1 MVFSSLI
8 FIFVYLAIV
17 LPVYYICPKKI
28 RNAFLFAV
36 SLVFYGYGEPVFIL
50 LMIFSVAM
58 NYVFGILI
66 GKHRENKKKAKAL
79 LVANVVLNL
88 GLLGFFKYA
97 GFFVDTLKLVP
108 LFSGLE
114 TPDIPLPIGISF
126 YTFQTMSYTI
136 DVYRGG
142 CKVQKNFVALGTY
155 VALFPQ
161 LIAGPIVMY
170 VDVENQLM
178 HRTENWDKFTRGVK
192 LFMVGMA
199 KKVLIANQMGNLWA
213 ELKPDTE
220 SGLIGAWVGI
230 IAFTLQIYFDF
241 SGYSD
246 MARGLGNMLGFD
258 FLKNFDFP
266 YISKSITEFWRR
278 WHMSLGSWFREY
290 VYIPLGGNRC
300 KPLRHVF
307 NIMAVWFLTGM
318 WHGASWNFILWGVYF
333 GVILLV
339 EKYFLL
345 KRLEKLPAA
354 VSHAYALFFII
365 LGWAIFDFTD
375 MAQMGEYIGAMFSLE
390 NGLISSE
397 AMPLVLGYL
406 PLIAVGWFM
415 SLPVARKLILKV
427 FSVKGGWALE
437 TVACVVTMLLCVASL
452 VSSSYNPFLYFRF

>member
-8 FIFVYLAIV
+8 FIFVYLSIV
-17 LPVYYICPKKI
+17 LPVYYLCPKKI
-28 RNAFLFAV
+28 RNVFLFVV
-36 SLVFYGYGEPVFIL
+36 SLIFYGYGEPVFIL
-50 LMIFSVAM
+50 LMIFSVTM
-58 NYVFGILI
+58 NYVFGLLM
-66 GKHRENKKKAKAL
+66 GKYSENRKKAKIL
-79 LVANVVLNL
+79 LVLNVVLNL

-97 GFFVDTLKLVP
+97 SFFVDTLKIIP
-108 LFSGLE
+108 FFSGLE

-136 DVYRGG
+136 DVYKGA
-142 CKVQKNFVALGTY
+142 CKPQKNYIALGTY
-155 VALFPQ
+155 VSLFPQ

-170 VDVENQLM
+170 VDVEHQLT
-178 HRTENWDKFTRGVK
+178 HRQENWDKFTRGVK
-192 LFMVGMA
+192 LFLVGMA

-213 ELKPDTE
+213 ELKVDTD

-246 MARGLGNMLGFD
+246 MARGLGNMLGFE

-278 WHMSLGSWFREY
+278 WHMSLGTWFREY

-300 KPLRHVF
+300 KTLRHMF

-318 WHGASWNFILWGVYF
+318 WHGASWNFVLWGVYF

-345 KRLEKLPAA
+345 EKLEKIPA
-354 VSHAYALFFII
+354 VFSHIYALFFII

-375 MAQMGEYIGAMFSLE
+375 MSLMGEYIASMFSLK
-390 NGLISSE
+390 NGLLSAD
-397 AMPLVLGYL
+397 AMPLVLSYL

-415 SLPVARKLILKV
+415 SMPVARKVILKV
-427 FSVKGGWALE
+427 FSVKGGWFLQAL
-437 TVACVVTMLLCVASL
+437 ACVVVIVLCVASL

>member
-8 FIFVYLAIV
+8 FIFVYLSIV
-17 LPVYYICPKKI
+17 LPIYYICPKKI
-28 RNAFLFAV
+28 RNAMLFAV

-50 LMIFSVAM
+50 LMLFSVTM
-58 NYVFGILI
+58 NYVFGLLI
-66 GKHRENKKKAKAL
+66 GKYRENHKKAKAL
-79 LVANVVLNL
+79 LIVNVILNL

-97 GFFVDTLKLVP
+97 GFFVDSLKLIPV
-108 LFSGLE
+108 FSGLE

-136 DVYRGG
+136 DVYKGG

-178 HRTENWDKFTRGVK
+178 HRTENWEKFTRGVK

-278 WHMSLGSWFREY
+278 WHMSLGTWFREY

-300 KPLRHVF
+300 KPLRHMF

-345 KRLEKLPAA
+345 KRLEKLPA
-354 VSHAYALFFII
+354 VISHIYALFLII

-375 MAQMGEYIGAMFSLE
+375 MAQMGEYIGSMFSLK
-390 NGLISSE
+390 NGLISTE
-397 AMPLVLGYL
+397 AIPLVLGYL

-437 TVACVVTMLLCVASL
+437 TIACVVVLLLCVASL

>member
-8 FIFVYLAIV
+8 FIFVYLSIV
-17 LPVYYICPKKI
+17 LPVYYICPKKF
-28 RNAFLFAV
+28 RNAFLFAA

-50 LMIFSVAM
+50 LMLVSVTM
-58 NYVFGILI
+58 NYIFGILM
-66 GKHRENKKKAKAL
+66 GKYSEDRKKAKVL
-79 LVANVVLNL
+79 LVLNVVLNL

-97 GFFVDTLKLVP
+97 AFFVDTLKIIP

-114 TPDIPLPIGISF
+114 APEIPLPIGISF

-136 DVYRGG
+136 DVYKGN
-142 CKVQKNFVALGTY
+142 CKMQKNFVALGTY

-170 VDVENQLM
+170 ADVENQLM

-192 LFMVGMA
+192 LFMVGLA

-220 SGLIGAWVGI
+220 SGLIGAWIGI

-278 WHMSLGSWFREY
+278 WHISLGTWFREY

-345 KRLEKLPAA
+345 KRLEKLPA
-354 VSHAYALFFII
+354 VFSHVYALFLII

-375 MAQMGEYIGAMFSLE
+375 ITLMGQYIASMFSLE
-390 NGLISSE
+390 NGLLSAE
-397 AMPLVLGYL
+397 ATPLVLGYL

-415 SLPVARKLILKV
+415 SLPVARKVILKV
-427 FSVKGGWALE
+427 FSVKGGWVLE
-437 TVACVVTMLLCVASL
+437 TVACVVVLLLCVASL

>member
-17 LPVYYICPKKI
+17 LPVYYLCPKKF
-28 RNAFLFAV
+28 RNALLFAV
-36 SLVFYGYGEPVFIL
+36 SLVFYGYGEPIFIL
-50 LMIFSVAM
+50 LMLFSVTM
-58 NYVFGILI
+58 NYVFGLLI
-66 GKHRENKKKAKAL
+66 GKYSENRKKAKAL
-79 LVANVVLNL
+79 LVVNVVLNL
-88 GLLGFFKYA
+88 ALLGFFKYA
-97 GFFVDTLKLVP
+97 AFFVDTLKIIP
-108 LFSGLE
+108 AFSGLE

-136 DVYRGG
+136 DVYKGN

-170 VDVENQLM
+170 VDVEHQLT
-178 HRTENWDKFTRGVK
+178 HRQENWSMFTRGVK
-192 LFMVGMA
+192 LFMVGVA

-220 SGLIGAWVGI
+220 SGLIGAWIGI

-246 MARGLGNMLGFD
+246 MARGLGNMLGFE

-300 KPLRHVF
+300 KTPRHMF

-333 GVILLV
+333 GVILLI

-345 KRLEKLPAA
+345 KKLEKLPAIF
-354 VSHAYALFFII
+354 SHVYSLFLII

-375 MAQMGEYIGAMFSLE
+375 MAQMGEYIGAMFSIE
-390 NGLISSE
+390 NGLLSE
-397 AMPLVLGYL
+397 AATPLVLGYL

-415 SLPVARKLILKV
+415 SMPIARKMILKI
-427 FSVKGGWALE
+427 FSVKGGCVLE
-437 TVACVVTMLLCVASL
+437 TLAIVGVLLLSVASL

>member
-8 FIFVYLAIV
+8 FIFVYLSIV
-17 LPVYYICPKKI
+17 LPIYYICPKRF
-28 RNAFLFAV
+28 RNAILFAV

-50 LMIFSVAM
+50 LMLVSVTM
-58 NYVFGILI
+58 NYIFGILI
-66 GKHRENKKKAKAL
+66 GKHSENRKKAKAL
-79 LVANVVLNL
+79 LIVNVILNL

-97 GFFVDTLKLVP
+97 AFFVDTIKLIP
-108 LFSGLE
+108 FFSGLE
-114 TPDIPLPIGISF
+114 TPGIPLPIGISF

-136 DVYRGG
+136 DVYKGG

-155 VALFPQ
+155 VSLFPQ

-178 HRTENWDKFTRGVK
+178 HRRENWEKFTRGVK

-278 WHMSLGSWFREY
+278 WHMSLGTWFREY

-300 KPLRHVF
+300 KPLRHMF

-318 WHGASWNFILWGVYF
+318 WHGASWNFVLWGVYF
-333 GVILLV
+333 GVLLLA

-345 KRLEKLPAA
+345 KKLEKLPA
-354 VSHAYALFFII
+354 VFSHIYALFFII

-375 MAQMGEYIGAMFSLE
+375 MAQMGQYIASMFSLE
-390 NGLISSE
+390 NGLLSAE
-397 AMPLVLGYL
+397 ATPLVLGYL

-415 SLPVARKLILKV
+415 SLPVARKVILKV

-437 TVACVVTMLLCVASL
+437 TVACVIVLLLCVASL

>member
-8 FIFVYLAIV
+8 FIFVYLSIV
-17 LPVYYICPKKI
+17 LPIYYICPKRF

-50 LMIFSVAM
+50 LMLVSVTM
-58 NYVFGILI
+58 NYIFGILI
-66 GKHRENKKKAKAL
+66 GKHSENRKKAKAL
-79 LVANVVLNL
+79 LIINVILNL

-97 GFFVDTLKLVP
+97 AFFVDTIKLIP

-136 DVYRGG
+136 DVYKGG

-178 HRTENWDKFTRGVK
+178 HRRENWEKFTRGVK

-278 WHMSLGSWFREY
+278 WHMSLGTWFREY

-300 KPLRHVF
+300 KPLRHMF

-318 WHGASWNFILWGVYF
+318 WHGASWNFVLWGVYF
-333 GVILLV
+333 GVLLLA

-345 KRLEKLPAA
+345 KKLEKLPA
-354 VSHAYALFFII
+354 VFSHIYALFFII

-375 MAQMGEYIGAMFSLE
+375 MAQMGQYIASMFSLE
-390 NGLISSE
+390 NGLLSAE
-397 AMPLVLGYL
+397 ATPLVLGYL

-415 SLPVARKLILKV
+415 SLPVARKVILKV

-437 TVACVVTMLLCVASL
+437 TVACVIVLLLCVASL

>member
-8 FIFVYLAIV
+8 FIFVYLSIV
-17 LPVYYICPKKI
+17 LPVYYICPKKF
-28 RNAFLFAV
+28 RNAFLFAA

-50 LMIFSVAM
+50 LMLVSVTM
-58 NYVFGILI
+58 NYIFGILM
-66 GKHRENKKKAKAL
+66 GKYGEDRKKAKVL
-79 LVANVVLNL
+79 LVLNVVLNL

-97 GFFVDTLKLVP
+97 AFFVDTLKIIP

-114 TPDIPLPIGISF
+114 APEIPLPIGISF

-136 DVYRGG
+136 DVYKGN

-170 VDVENQLM
+170 ADVENQLM

-192 LFMVGMA
+192 LFMVGLA

-220 SGLIGAWVGI
+220 SGLIGAWIGI

-278 WHMSLGSWFREY
+278 WHMSLGTWFREY

-333 GVILLV
+333 GLILLV

-345 KRLEKLPAA
+345 KRLEKLPA
-354 VSHAYALFFII
+354 VISHVYALFLII

-375 MAQMGEYIGAMFSLE
+375 ITLMGQYIASMFSLE
-390 NGLISSE
+390 NGLLSAE
-397 AMPLVLGYL
+397 ATPLVLGYL

-415 SLPVARKLILKV
+415 SLPVARKVILKV
-427 FSVKGGWALE
+427 FSVKGGWVLE
-437 TVACVVTMLLCVASL
+437 AMACVVVLLLCVASL

>member
-8 FIFVYLAIV
+8 FIFVYLSIV
-17 LPVYYICPKKI
+17 LPIYYICPKRF
-28 RNAFLFAV
+28 RNAILFAV

-50 LMIFSVAM
+50 LMLVSVTM
-58 NYVFGILI
+58 NYIFGILI
-66 GKHRENKKKAKAL
+66 GKHSENRKKAKAL
-79 LVANVVLNL
+79 LIVNVILNL

-97 GFFVDTLKLVP
+97 AFFVDTIKLIP
-108 LFSGLE
+108 FFSGLE

-136 DVYRGG
+136 DVYKGG

-178 HRTENWDKFTRGVK
+178 HRRENWEKFTRGVK

-278 WHMSLGSWFREY
+278 WHMSLGTWFREY

-300 KPLRHVF
+300 KPLRHMF

-318 WHGASWNFILWGVYF
+318 WHGASWNFVLWGVYF
-333 GVILLV
+333 GVLLLA

-345 KRLEKLPAA
+345 KKLEKLPA
-354 VSHAYALFFII
+354 VFSHIYALFFII

-375 MAQMGEYIGAMFSLE
+375 MAQMGQYIASMFSLE
-390 NGLISSE
+390 NGLLSAE
-397 AMPLVLGYL
+397 ATPLVLGYL

-415 SLPVARKLILKV
+415 SLPVARKVILKV

-437 TVACVVTMLLCVASL
+437 TVACVIVLLLCVASL

>member
-8 FIFVYLAIV
+8 FIFVYLSIV
-17 LPVYYICPKKI
+17 LPVYYICPKKF

-50 LMIFSVAM
+50 LMLVSVTM
-58 NYVFGILI
+58 NYIFGILI
-66 GKHRENKKKAKAL
+66 GKYREDRKKAKVL
-79 LVANVVLNL
+79 LVLNVVFNL

-97 GFFVDTLKLVP
+97 AFFVDTLKIIP

-114 TPDIPLPIGISF
+114 TPEIPLPIGISF

-136 DVYRGG
+136 DVYKGG

-178 HRTENWDKFTRGVK
+178 HRTENWDMFTRGVK
-192 LFMVGMA
+192 LFMVGLA

-278 WHMSLGSWFREY
+278 WHISLGTWFREY

-318 WHGASWNFILWGVYF
+318 WHGASWNFILWGIYF

-345 KRLEKLPAA
+345 KHLEKLPA
-354 VSHAYALFFII
+354 VFSHIYALFLII

-375 MAQMGEYIGAMFSLE
+375 ITLMGQYIASMFSLE
-390 NGLISSE
+390 NGLLSAE
-397 AMPLVLGYL
+397 ATPLVLGYL

-415 SLPVARKLILKV
+415 SLPVARKVILKV
-427 FSVKGGWALE
+427 FSVKGGWMLE
-437 TVACVVTMLLCVASL
+437 AVACVVVLLLCVASL